1 MIKELKDIA
10 WNISEEEYRADP
22 ALSYSTLARYER
34 EGFGKIDQLF
44 DKVESPSLLLGSIVD
59 CILTDGKEEFDKR
72 FMVAEFPTIPDS
84 IITIVKD
91 LFNRYSDH
99 YTSLYQIP
107 DNSIIEI
114 TLGYNYQ
121 PNWKPET
128 RAKVIKEKGAEYYSL
143 LYLSKDK
150 TIVSNETYETAINMV
165 DALKTHVSTSFYF
178 KPDNPFD
185 SDIKRYYQLKFKSTL
200 NGVDYRC
207 MADLLIVNYK
217 DKVIYPIDLKTS
229 YKHEYEFYKSFID
242 WKYDIQARLYWRIIR
257 NNLDK
262 DEYFKDFKLD
272 DYRFIV
278 VSRDLHP
285 LVWIFR
291 NTQALGEL
299 KYGRLKNITMRDPET
314 IGQELRYILDN
325 SPVYPSGIKP
335 EGDNDIVKWIE
346 FTNS

>member
-34 EGFGKIDQLF
+34 EGFSKVDQLF

-72 FMVAEFPTIPDS
+72 FMVAEFPAIPDS
-84 IITIVKD
+84 IITVVKD
-91 LFNRYSDH
+91 AFRLYGTQYN
-99 YTSLYQIP
+99 SLYSIP
-107 DNSIIEI
+107 DNYIVSIAL
-114 TLGYNYQ
+114 TYNYQ
-121 PNWKPET
+121 PNWRPET
-128 RAKVIKEKGAEYYSL
+128 RAKVIKEKGVEYYGL

-150 TIVSNETYETAINMV
+150 TIVSNETYETALKMI
-165 DALKTHVSTSFYF
+165 DALKTHVSISFYF

-185 SDIKRYYQLKFKSTL
+185 SNIKRYYQLKFKATL
-200 NGVDYRC
+200 NEVDYRC

-217 DKVIYPIDLKTS
+217 DKIIYPIDLKTS
-229 YKHEYEFYKSFID
+229 YKHEYEFYKSFMD
-242 WKYDIQARLYWRIIR
+242 WRYDIQARLYWRIIR
-257 NNLDK
+257 DNLDK

-272 DYRFIV
+272 DYRFVV

-285 LVWIFR
+285 LIWIFR
-291 NTQALGEL
+291 NTQSLDEL
-299 KYGRLKNITMRDPET
+299 RYGRLENITMRDPET
-314 IGQELRYILDN
+314 IGQELNYILAHN
-325 SPVYPSGIKP
+325 PVYPSGIKP

-346 FTNS
+346 MTNY